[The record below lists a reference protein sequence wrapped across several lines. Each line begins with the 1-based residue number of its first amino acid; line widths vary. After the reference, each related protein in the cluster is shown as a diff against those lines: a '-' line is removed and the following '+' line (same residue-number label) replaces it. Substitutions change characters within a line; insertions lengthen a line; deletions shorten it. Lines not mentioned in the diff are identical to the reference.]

1 MKRPLISVLALC
13 ALLSGCGG
21 GAASTTTE
29 PTTTPEPQTEAVAVD
44 ASGLQIGGTVANF
57 GVHRLTTGFT
67 PDPATIEVVSGGDID
82 ASRVDTGGVA
92 CAGFVT
98 GQPDV
103 IVHFD
108 EMAGF
113 LRFAFRPGTDGADAT
128 LVIND
133 GQGNWHCNDD
143 GSGLNPVV
151 DIADAVPGQYDIWI
165 GSYNAQ
171 DQIQGQLLVTE
182 LESVTP

>member
-1 MKRPLISVLALC
+1 MKRPLISVLGLC

-21 GAASTTTE
+21 AAATSEPATSTTTVQ
-29 PTTTPEPQTEAVAVD
+29 QTEPMMVA
-44 ASGLQIGGTVANF
+44 GELTPGGTVANF

-67 PDPATIEVVSGGDID
+67 PDPYTVDVVSGGGID
-82 ASRVDTGGVA
+82 ASTSNAGAG
-92 CAGFVT
+92 CAGWVT

-108 EMAGF
+108 EMSGF
-113 LRFAFRPGTDGADAT
+113 LRFAFRPGTEGADGT

-143 GSGLNPVV
+143 ASGLNPVV
-151 DIADAVPGQYDIWI
+151 DLADAPPGQYDIWI
-165 GSYNAQ
+165 GSYNAE
-171 DQIQGQLLVTE
+171 DRISGQLLVTE
-182 LESVTP
+182 LTDVMP

>member
-1 MKRPLISVLALC
+1 MKRSVLFVLTLC
-13 ALLSGCGG
+13 ALSIGCGG
-21 GAASTTTE
+21 GSTTTE
-29 PTTTPEPQTEAVAVD
+29 ATATTTPDATEAVATE
-44 ASGLQIGGTVANF
+44 AGGLQIGGTVANF

-67 PDPATIEVVSGGDID
+67 PDPATVDVVSGGDID
-82 ASRVDTGGVA
+82 ASTVDTGGVA

-133 GQGNWHCNDD
+133 GEGNWHCNDD

-151 DIADAVPGQYDIWI
+151 DIANAVPGQYDIWI

-182 LESVTP
+182 VGDVLP

>member
-21 GAASTTTE
+21 GTAETTE
-29 PTTTPEPQTEAVAVD
+29 STTTPEPQTEAVAVD
-44 ASGLQIGGTVANF
+44 TTGLQIGGTVANF
-57 GVHRLTTGFT
+57 GVHRLSTGFE
-67 PDPATIEVVSGGDID
+67 PDPATVDVVSGGNID

-113 LRFAFRPGTDGADAT
+113 LRFAFRPETAGADAT

-133 GQGNWHCNDD
+133 GEGNWYCNDD
-143 GSGLNPVV
+143 ASGLNPMV

-171 DQIQGQLLVTE
+171 DRIAGQLLVTE
-182 LESVTP
+182 LPSVTP